1 MNEEW
6 VQQVNAAL
14 KEWRQG
20 DFVLGEQGFVYRID
34 PQRPLTEESLD
45 AGSEGADLAES
56 EVRGFVV
63 VTQTCDIVR
72 SCSSRPFVEVV
83 PLVEVDKQYLYEIQ
97 RGRRPQ
103 YAFIPRV
110 AEHCLVADLDRVMT
124 VEKAVVAGW
133 ERQVGCQSDQ
143 EVRILGQALARKRSR
158 FAFPDDFN
166 QFVEKLSKRLD
177 KKHNKES
184 SEGEALRSLRE
195 IRVRAA
201 PSWND
206 SEIQLMFWFIRY
218 EEQVQFQGTGWD
230 TLLQQWLNLI
240 PASGRFQSVEG
251 QVVALEDITAKDYV
265 ESDPLDLDHLSR

>member
-6 VQQVNAAL
+6 VQQVDAAL
-14 KEWRQG
+14 EQWCQG

-34 PQRPLTEESLD
+34 PERPLTEESLG

-56 EVRGFVV
+56 EVIGFVV

-83 PLVEVDKQYLYEIQ
+83 PLVEVDQQYLYEIQ

-103 YAFIPRV
+103 YAFIPGL
-110 AEHCLVADLDRVMT
+110 AEHRLVADLDRVMT

-133 ERQVGCQSDQ
+133 ERQPGCQTDQ
-143 EVRILGQALARKRSR
+143 EVRTLGQALARKRVR
-158 FAFPDDFN
+158 FAFPDDFTEWAGKL
-166 QFVEKLSKRLD
+166 QGRFREKHEKL
-177 KKHNKES
+177 S

-206 SEIQLMFWFIRY
+206 SEIKLMFWFIRH

-230 TLLQQWLNLI
+230 KLLQQWLKLI

-251 QVVALEDITAKDYV
+251 QVVTLEDITAKDYV
-265 ESDPLDLDHLSR
+265 ESDPLDLDHLSQ